1 MNLRARIRLRARIF
15 MEKIRMV
22 HTFYLNGYYIALDVN
37 SGAVHVLDE
46 LTYKI
51 LSKFSDKLEEEC
63 PEWLLQEFSS
73 EAPEA
78 EIKEIYSELLG
89 LQHAG
94 QLFSE
99 DDYEKFTCMM
109 KGAPIKSMCLHI
121 SHDCNLRCKYCFAS
135 TGDFGKGRKLMPLE
149 TGKKAID
156 FLLTHSGNRHNLE
169 LDFFGGEPL
178 MNWDTVK
185 EIIAYARSKE
195 EEYNKKF
202 RFTVTTNGMLL
213 NDESID
219 FINAEMSNV
228 VLSIDGR
235 KCVNDAMR
243 VTEGGKGSYDVFV
256 PKFQKLVER
265 RRNSKYKE
273 YYARGTFTKN
283 NLDFAND
290 VYHIADDLG
299 FDQLSVEPVIADENE
314 PYALTEE
321 DLPKIYE
328 EYEKLAV
335 EMIRRKKEEGSCFN
349 FFHFMI
355 DLDQGPCAIKRLRG
369 CGCGNEYVS
378 VTPDGDIYPCHQF
391 VGHDEWK
398 MGNLEDETLDLEM
411 KDKFACSNIYT
422 KEGCKDCWCKFYCSG
437 GCNANNYS
445 FNKDIN
451 KPVKLSCEIE
461 RKRVE
466 CAIMIKVAMAD
477 K

>member
-1 MNLRARIRLRARIF
+1 
-15 MEKIRMV
+15 MV
-22 HTFYLNGYYIALDVN
+22 HTFYQNGYYIALDVN
-37 SGAVHVLDE
+37 SGAVHVLDK
-46 LTYKI
+46 LAFD
-51 LSKFSDKLEEEC
+51 LLNKFEDKLPEEC
-63 PEWLLQEFSS
+63 PAEFVK
-73 EAPEA
+73 ELYGEYPEQDIL
-78 EIKEIYSELLG
+78 EVYSELLG
-89 LQHAG
+89 LQKAG

-99 DDYEKFTCMM
+99 DDYERFTDMM

-135 TGDFGKGRKLMPLE
+135 TGDFGKGRKLMPVE

-178 MNWDTVK
+178 MNWDAVK
-185 EIIAYARSKE
+185 EIVDYARSKE

-202 RFTVTTNGMLL
+202 RFTVTTNGVLL
-213 NDESID
+213 NDDSID
-219 FINAEMSNV
+219 YINKEMKNV
-228 VLSIDGR
+228 VLSLDGR

-243 VTEGGKGSYDVFV
+243 LTVNGKGSYDIFV
-256 PKFQKLVER
+256 PKFQKLVEKR
-265 RRNSKYKE
+265 LQGENKE

-283 NLDFAND
+283 NLDFAKD

-299 FDQLSVEPVIADENE
+299 FDQLSVEPVIADPSE
-314 PYALTEE
+314 PYAITEE
-321 DLPKIYE
+321 DLPTIFA

-335 EMIRRKKEEGSCFN
+335 EMVRRKKEEGGCFN

-391 VGHDEWK
+391 VGNDEWK
-398 MGNLEDETLDLEM
+398 MGNLDDETLDIEM

-422 KEGCKDCWCKFYCSG
+422 KEGCRDCWARFYCSG

-451 KPVKLSCEIE
+451 KPVKISCELE

-477 K
+477 R

>member
-1 MNLRARIRLRARIF
+1 
-15 MEKIRMV
+15 MV

-37 SGAVHVLDE
+37 SGAVHVLDKLCFDLLNKFE
-46 LTYKI
+46 DKLPEEFPAEI
-51 LSKFSDKLEEEC
+51 LEELSKEYSREELLEV
-63 PEWLLQEFSS
+63 
-73 EAPEA
+73 
-78 EIKEIYSELLG
+78 YSELLE
-89 LQHAG
+89 LQKAG

-99 DDYEKFTCMM
+99 DDYERFTDMM

-135 TGDFGKGRKLMPLE
+135 TGDFGKGRKLMPVE

-178 MNWDTVK
+178 MNWDAVK
-185 EIIAYARSKE
+185 EIVDYARSKE

-202 RFTVTTNGMLL
+202 RFTVTTNGVLL
-213 NDESID
+213 DDDSID
-219 FINAEMSNV
+219 YINKEMKNV
-228 VLSIDGR
+228 VLSLDGR
-235 KCVNDAMR
+235 KCVNDNMR
-243 VTEGGKGSYDVFV
+243 LTINGKGSYDIFV
-256 PKFQKLVER
+256 PKFQKLVEKR
-265 RRNSKYKE
+265 LQGDNKE

-283 NLDFAND
+283 NLDFAQD

-299 FDQLSVEPVIADENE
+299 FDQLSVEPVIADASE
-314 PYALTEE
+314 PYAITEE
-321 DLPKIYE
+321 DLPTIFA

-335 EMIRRKKEEGSCFN
+335 EMIRRKKEEGRCFN

-391 VGHDEWK
+391 VGNDEWK
-398 MGNLEDETLDLEM
+398 MGNLDDETLDVEM

-451 KPVKLSCEIE
+451 KPVKLSCEME

>member
-1 MNLRARIRLRARIF
+1 
-15 MEKIRMV
+15 MV

-51 LSKFSDKLEEEC
+51 LNKFSDKLDENC
-63 PEWLLQEFSS
+63 PEWLVEEFSS
-73 EAPEA
+73 EASES
-78 EIKEIYSELLG
+78 EIKEIYSELLS
-89 LQHAG
+89 LQNSG

-99 DDYEKFTCMM
+99 DDYKRFTCMM

-135 TGDFGKGRKLMPLE
+135 TGDFGKGRKLMPVE

-178 MNWDTVK
+178 MNWDAVK

-219 FINAEMSNV
+219 FINEEMSNV
-228 VLSIDGR
+228 VLSLDGR

-243 VTEGGKGSYDVFV
+243 VTEGGRGSYDVFV
-256 PKFQKLVER
+256 PKFQKLVEK
-265 RRNSKYKE
+265 RRNGKYKE

-299 FDQLSVEPVIADENE
+299 FDQLSVEPVIADPSE
-314 PYALTEE
+314 PYALTEA
-321 DLPKIYE
+321 DLPRIYE

-335 EMIRRKKEEGSCFN
+335 EMIRRKKEDGGCFN

-422 KEGCKDCWCKFYCSG
+422 KDGCKDCWCKFYCSG

-451 KPVKLSCEIE
+451 KPVKLSCDIE

>member
-1 MNLRARIRLRARIF
+1 
-15 MEKIRMV
+15 MV

-51 LSKFSDKLEEEC
+51 LNKFSDKLDENC
-63 PEWLLQEFSS
+63 PEWLVEEFSS
-73 EAPEA
+73 EASES
-78 EIKEIYSELLG
+78 EIKEIYSELLS
-89 LQHAG
+89 LQNSG

-99 DDYEKFTCMM
+99 DDYKRFTCMM

-135 TGDFGKGRKLMPLE
+135 TGDFGKGRKLMPVE

-178 MNWDTVK
+178 MNWDAVK

-219 FINAEMSNV
+219 FINEEMSNV
-228 VLSIDGR
+228 VLSLDGR

-243 VTEGGKGSYDVFV
+243 VTEGGRGSYDVFV
-256 PKFQKLVER
+256 PKFQKLVEK
-265 RRNSKYKE
+265 RRNGKYKE

-299 FDQLSVEPVIADENE
+299 FDQLSVEPVIADPSE
-314 PYALTEE
+314 PYALTEA
-321 DLPKIYE
+321 DLPRIYE

-335 EMIRRKKEEGSCFN
+335 EMIRRKKEDGGCFN

-422 KEGCKDCWCKFYCSG
+422 KDGCKDCWCKFYSSG

-451 KPVKLSCEIE
+451 KPVKLSCDIE

>member
-1 MNLRARIRLRARIF
+1 
-15 MEKIRMV
+15 MV

-37 SGAVHVLDE
+37 SGAVHVLDKLCFDLLNKFE
-46 LTYKI
+46 DKLPEEFPAEI
-51 LSKFSDKLEEEC
+51 FEELSKEYQKEELLEV
-63 PEWLLQEFSS
+63 
-73 EAPEA
+73 
-78 EIKEIYSELLG
+78 YSELLE
-89 LQHAG
+89 LQKAG

-99 DDYEKFTCMM
+99 DDYERFTDMM

-135 TGDFGKGRKLMPLE
+135 TGDFGKGRKLMPVE

-178 MNWDTVK
+178 MNWDAVK
-185 EIIAYARSKE
+185 EIVDYARSKE
-195 EEYNKKF
+195 EEYNKIF
-202 RFTVTTNGMLL
+202 RFTVTTNGVLL
-213 NDESID
+213 DDDSID
-219 FINAEMSNV
+219 YINKEMKNV
-228 VLSIDGR
+228 VLSLDGR
-235 KCVNDAMR
+235 KCVNDNMR
-243 VTEGGKGSYDVFV
+243 LAINGKGSYDVIV
-256 PKFQKLVER
+256 PKFQKLVEKR
-265 RRNSKYKE
+265 LQGDNKE

-283 NLDFAND
+283 NLDFAQD

-299 FDQLSVEPVIADENE
+299 FDQLSVEPVIADPSE
-314 PYALTEE
+314 PYAITEE
-321 DLPKIYE
+321 DLPTIFA

-335 EMIRRKKEEGSCFN
+335 EMIRRKKEEGRCFN

-391 VGHDEWK
+391 VGNDEWK
-398 MGNLEDETLDLEM
+398 MGNLDDETLDVEM

-451 KPVKLSCEIE
+451 KPVKLSCEME

>member
-1 MNLRARIRLRARIF
+1 
-15 MEKIRMV
+15 MV

-51 LSKFSDKLEEEC
+51 LNKFSDKLDENC
-63 PEWLLQEFSS
+63 PEWLVEEFSS
-73 EAPEA
+73 EASES
-78 EIKEIYSELLG
+78 EIKEIYSELLS
-89 LQHAG
+89 LQNAG

-99 DDYEKFTCMM
+99 DDYERFTCMM

-135 TGDFGKGRKLMPLE
+135 TGDFGKGRKLMPVE

-178 MNWDTVK
+178 MNWDAVK

-219 FINAEMSNV
+219 FINEEMSNV
-228 VLSIDGR
+228 VLSLDGR

-243 VTEGGKGSYDVFV
+243 VTEGGRGSYDVFV
-256 PKFQKLVER
+256 PKFQKLVEK
-265 RRNSKYKE
+265 RRNGKYKE

-299 FDQLSVEPVIADENE
+299 FDQLSVEPVIADPSE

-321 DLPKIYE
+321 DLPRIYE

-335 EMIRRKKEEGSCFN
+335 EMIRRKKEEGGCFN

-422 KEGCKDCWCKFYCSG
+422 KDGCKDCWCKFYCSG

-451 KPVKLSCEIE
+451 KPVKRSCDIE

>member
-1 MNLRARIRLRARIF
+1 
-15 MEKIRMV
+15 MV
-22 HTFYLNGYYIALDVN
+22 HSFYLNGYYIALDVN
-37 SGAVHVLDE
+37 SGAVHVLDK
-46 LTYKI
+46 LAFD
-51 LSKFSDKLEEEC
+51 LLNKFEDKLPEEC
-63 PEWLLQEFSS
+63 PAEFVKELSA
-73 EAPEA
+73 EYPEQD
-78 EIKEIYSELLG
+78 ILDVYSELLS
-89 LQHAG
+89 LQKAG

-99 DDYEKFTCMM
+99 DDYERFTDMM

-135 TGDFGKGRKLMPLE
+135 TGDFGKGRKLMPVE

-178 MNWDTVK
+178 MNWDAVK
-185 EIIAYARSKE
+185 EIVDYARSKE

-202 RFTVTTNGMLL
+202 RFTVTTNGVLL
-213 NDESID
+213 NDDSID
-219 FINAEMSNV
+219 YINKEMKNV
-228 VLSIDGR
+228 VLSLDGR
-235 KCVNDAMR
+235 KCVNDNMR
-243 VTEGGKGSYDVFV
+243 LTINGKGSYDIFV
-256 PKFQKLVER
+256 PKFQKLVEKR
-265 RRNSKYKE
+265 LQGDNKE
-273 YYARGTFTKN
+273 YYARGTFTKH

-299 FDQLSVEPVIADENE
+299 FDQLSVEPVIADASE
-314 PYALTEE
+314 PYAITEE
-321 DLPKIYE
+321 DLPAIFA

-335 EMIRRKKEEGSCFN
+335 EMIRRKKEEGGCFN

-391 VGHDEWK
+391 VGNDEWK
-398 MGNLEDETLDLEM
+398 MGNLDDETLDIEM

-451 KPVKLSCEIE
+451 KPVKLSCEME

>member
-1 MNLRARIRLRARIF
+1 
-15 MEKIRMV
+15 MV

-37 SGAVHVLDE
+37 SGAVHVLDKLCFDLLNKFE
-46 LTYKI
+46 DKLPKDFPSEI
-51 LSKFSDKLEEEC
+51 LEELSKDYS
-63 PEWLLQEFSS
+63 
-73 EAPEA
+73 
-78 EIKEIYSELLG
+78 KEELLEVYAELLE
-89 LQHAG
+89 LQAAG

-99 DDYEKFTCMM
+99 DDYERFTDMM

-135 TGDFGKGRKLMPLE
+135 TGDFGKGRKLMPVE

-178 MNWDTVK
+178 MNWDAVK
-185 EIIAYARSKE
+185 EIVDYARSKE

-202 RFTVTTNGMLL
+202 RFTVTTNGVLL
-213 NDESID
+213 DDENID
-219 FINAEMSNV
+219 YINKEMKNV
-228 VLSIDGR
+228 VLSLDGR
-235 KCVNDAMR
+235 KCVNDNMR
-243 VTEGGKGSYDVFV
+243 LTINGKGSYDVIV
-256 PKFQKLVER
+256 PKFQKLVEKR
-265 RRNSKYKE
+265 LEGENKE

-283 NLDFAND
+283 NLDFAKD

-299 FDQLSVEPVIADENE
+299 FDQLSVEPVIADPSE
-314 PYALTEE
+314 PYAITEE
-321 DLPKIYE
+321 DLPTIFA

-335 EMIRRKKEEGSCFN
+335 EMIRRKKEGRCFN

-355 DLDQGPCAIKRLRG
+355 NLDQGPCAIKRLRG

-391 VGHDEWK
+391 VGNDEWK
-398 MGNLEDETLDLEM
+398 MGNLDDETLDIEM

-445 FNKDIN
+445 FNRDIN
-451 KPVKLSCEIE
+451 KPVKLSCEME

>member
-1 MNLRARIRLRARIF
+1 
-15 MEKIRMV
+15 MV

-37 SGAVHVLDE
+37 SGAVHVLDKLCFDLLNKFE
-46 LTYKI
+46 DKLPEEFPADI
-51 LSKFSDKLEEEC
+51 LEELSKEYSREELLEV
-63 PEWLLQEFSS
+63 
-73 EAPEA
+73 
-78 EIKEIYSELLG
+78 YSELLE
-89 LQHAG
+89 LQKAG

-99 DDYEKFTCMM
+99 DDYERFTDMM

-135 TGDFGKGRKLMPLE
+135 TGDFGKGRKLMPVE

-178 MNWDTVK
+178 MNWDAVK
-185 EIIAYARSKE
+185 EIVDYARSKE

-202 RFTVTTNGMLL
+202 RFTVTTNGVLL
-213 NDESID
+213 DDDSID
-219 FINAEMSNV
+219 YINKEMKNV
-228 VLSIDGR
+228 VLSLDGR
-235 KCVNDAMR
+235 KCVNDNMR
-243 VTEGGKGSYDVFV
+243 LAINGKGSYDVIV
-256 PKFQKLVER
+256 PKFQKLVEKR
-265 RRNSKYKE
+265 LQGDNKE

-283 NLDFAND
+283 NLDFAQD

-299 FDQLSVEPVIADENE
+299 FDQLSVEPVIADASE
-314 PYALTEE
+314 PYAITEE
-321 DLPKIYE
+321 DLPTIFA

-335 EMIRRKKEEGSCFN
+335 EMIRRKKEEGRCFN

-391 VGHDEWK
+391 VGNDEWK
-398 MGNLEDETLDLEM
+398 MGNLDDETLDVEM

-422 KEGCKDCWCKFYCSG
+422 KGGCKDCWCKFYCSG

-451 KPVKLSCEIE
+451 KPVKLSCEME

>member
-1 MNLRARIRLRARIF
+1 
-15 MEKIRMV
+15 MV

-37 SGAVHVLDE
+37 SGAVHVLDKLCFDLLNKFE
-46 LTYKI
+46 DKLPEEFPAEI
-51 LSKFSDKLEEEC
+51 LEELSKEYSREELLEV
-63 PEWLLQEFSS
+63 
-73 EAPEA
+73 
-78 EIKEIYSELLG
+78 YSELLE
-89 LQHAG
+89 LQKAG

-99 DDYEKFTCMM
+99 DDYERFTDMM

-135 TGDFGKGRKLMPLE
+135 TGDFGKGRKLMPVE

-178 MNWDTVK
+178 MNWDAVK
-185 EIIAYARSKE
+185 EIVDYARSKE

-202 RFTVTTNGMLL
+202 RFTVTTNGVLL
-213 NDESID
+213 NDDNID
-219 FINAEMSNV
+219 YINKEMKNV
-228 VLSIDGR
+228 VLSLDGR
-235 KCVNDAMR
+235 KCVNDNMR
-243 VTEGGKGSYDVFV
+243 LAINGKGSYDVIV
-256 PKFQKLVER
+256 PKFQKLVEKR
-265 RRNSKYKE
+265 LQGDNKE

-283 NLDFAND
+283 NLDFAQD

-299 FDQLSVEPVIADENE
+299 FDQLSVEPVIADASE
-314 PYALTEE
+314 PYAITEE
-321 DLPKIYE
+321 DLPTIFA

-335 EMIRRKKEEGSCFN
+335 EMIRRKKEEGRCFN

-391 VGHDEWK
+391 VGNDEWK
-398 MGNLEDETLDLEM
+398 MGNLDDETLDVEM

-451 KPVKLSCEIE
+451 KPVKLSCEME

>member
-1 MNLRARIRLRARIF
+1 
-15 MEKIRMV
+15 MV

-37 SGAVHVLDE
+37 SGAVHVLDK
-46 LTYKI
+46 LCFD
-51 LSKFSDKLEEEC
+51 LLNKFTDKLPEEFPVEIL
-63 PEWLLQEFSS
+63 EELSAEYSKEELLEV
-73 EAPEA
+73 
-78 EIKEIYSELLG
+78 YSELLE
-89 LQHAG
+89 LQKAG

-99 DDYEKFTCMM
+99 DDYERFTDMM

-135 TGDFGKGRKLMPLE
+135 TGDFGKGRKLMPVE

-178 MNWDTVK
+178 MNWDAVK
-185 EIIAYARSKE
+185 EIVDYARSKE
-195 EEYNKKF
+195 EKYNKKF
-202 RFTVTTNGMLL
+202 RFTVTTNGVLL
-213 NDESID
+213 NDDNID
-219 FINAEMSNV
+219 YINKEMKNV
-228 VLSIDGR
+228 VLSLDGR
-235 KCVNDAMR
+235 KCVNDNMR
-243 VTEGGKGSYDVFV
+243 LAINGKGSYDVIV
-256 PKFQKLVER
+256 PKFQKLVEKR
-265 RRNSKYKE
+265 LQGDNKE

-283 NLDFAND
+283 NLDFAQD

-299 FDQLSVEPVIADENE
+299 FDQLSVEPVIADPSE
-314 PYALTEE
+314 PYAITEE
-321 DLPKIYE
+321 DLPTIFA

-335 EMIRRKKEEGSCFN
+335 EMIRRKKEGRCFN

-391 VGHDEWK
+391 VGNDEWK
-398 MGNLEDETLDLEM
+398 MGNLDDETLDVEM

-451 KPVKLSCEIE
+451 KPVKLSCEME

>member
-1 MNLRARIRLRARIF
+1 
-15 MEKIRMV
+15 MV

-51 LSKFSDKLEEEC
+51 LNKFSSRLDEIF
-63 PEWLLQEFSS
+63 PEWLIEEFSDIAEGS
-73 EAPEA
+73 E
-78 EIKEIYSELLG
+78 IREIYSELLS
-89 LQHAG
+89 LQNAG

-99 DDYEKFTCMM
+99 DDYERFTCMM

-135 TGDFGKGRKLMPLE
+135 TGDFGKGRKLMPVE

-156 FLLTHSGNRHNLE
+156 FLLTHSGSRHNLE

-178 MNWDTVK
+178 MNWDAVK
-185 EIIAYARSKE
+185 EIVAYARSKE

-213 NDESID
+213 DDDSID
-219 FINAEMSNV
+219 FINNEMSNV
-228 VLSIDGR
+228 VLSMDGR
-235 KCVNDAMR
+235 KCINDEMR
-243 VTEGGKGSYDVFV
+243 ITAGGKGSYDVFV
-256 PKFQKLVER
+256 PKFKKLVEK
-265 RRNSKYKE
+265 RRNGKYKE

-299 FDQLSVEPVIADENE
+299 FDQLSVEPVIADEKE

-328 EYEKLAV
+328 EYEKLAL
-335 EMIRRKKEEGSCFN
+335 EMIRRKKEEGKSFN

-391 VGHDEWK
+391 VGQDEWK
-398 MGNLEDETLDLEM
+398 MGNLEDGTLNTEM

-422 KEGCKDCWCKFYCSG
+422 KEDCKDCWCKFYCSG
-437 GCNANNYS
+437 GCNANNFS

-451 KPVKLSCEIE
+451 KPVKLSCDIE

-477 K
+477 

>member
-1 MNLRARIRLRARIF
+1 
-15 MEKIRMV
+15 MV
-22 HTFYLNGYYIALDVN
+22 HTFYQNGYYIALDVN
-37 SGAVHVLDE
+37 SGAVHVLDK
-46 LTYKI
+46 LAFN
-51 LSKFSDKLEEEC
+51 LLNKFEDKLPEEC
-63 PEWLLQEFSS
+63 PAEFVKELSG
-73 EAPEA
+73 EYPEQDIL
-78 EIKEIYSELLG
+78 EVYSELLG
-89 LQHAG
+89 LQKAG

-99 DDYEKFTCMM
+99 DDYERFTDMM

-135 TGDFGKGRKLMPLE
+135 TGDFGKGRKLMPVE

-178 MNWDTVK
+178 MNWDAVK
-185 EIIAYARSKE
+185 EIVDYARSKE

-202 RFTVTTNGMLL
+202 RFTVTTNGVLL
-213 NDESID
+213 NDDSID
-219 FINAEMSNV
+219 YINKEMKNV
-228 VLSIDGR
+228 VLSLDGR

-243 VTEGGKGSYDVFV
+243 LTVNGKGSYDIFV
-256 PKFQKLVER
+256 PKFQKLVEKR
-265 RRNSKYKE
+265 LQGENKE

-283 NLDFAND
+283 NLDFAKD

-299 FDQLSVEPVIADENE
+299 FDQLSVEPVIADPSE
-314 PYALTEE
+314 PYAITEE
-321 DLPKIYE
+321 DLPTIFA

-335 EMIRRKKEEGSCFN
+335 EMVRRKKEEGGCFN

-391 VGHDEWK
+391 VGNDEWK
-398 MGNLEDETLDLEM
+398 MGNLDDETLDMEM

-422 KEGCKDCWCKFYCSG
+422 KEGCRDCWARFYCSG

-451 KPVKLSCEIE
+451 KPVKISCELE

>member
-1 MNLRARIRLRARIF
+1 
-15 MEKIRMV
+15 MV

-51 LSKFSDKLEEEC
+51 LNKFSDKLDENC
-63 PEWLLQEFSS
+63 PEWLVEEFSS
-73 EAPEA
+73 EASES
-78 EIKEIYSELLG
+78 EIKEIYSELLS
-89 LQHAG
+89 LQNSG

-99 DDYEKFTCMM
+99 DDYKRFTCMM

-135 TGDFGKGRKLMPLE
+135 TGDFGKGRKLMPVE

-178 MNWDTVK
+178 MNWDAVK

-219 FINAEMSNV
+219 FINEEMSNV
-228 VLSIDGR
+228 VLSLDGR

-243 VTEGGKGSYDVFV
+243 VTEGGRGSYDVFV
-256 PKFQKLVER
+256 PKFQKLVEK
-265 RRNSKYKE
+265 RRNGKYKE

-299 FDQLSVEPVIADENE
+299 FDQLSVEPVIADPSE
-314 PYALTEE
+314 PYALTEA
-321 DLPKIYE
+321 DLPRIYE

-335 EMIRRKKEEGSCFN
+335 EMIRRKKEDGGCFN

-422 KEGCKDCWCKFYCSG
+422 KDGCKDCWCKFYCSG
-437 GCNANNYS
+437 GCNANNYF

-451 KPVKLSCEIE
+451 KPVKLSCDIE

>member
-1 MNLRARIRLRARIF
+1 
-15 MEKIRMV
+15 MV
-22 HTFYLNGYYIALDVN
+22 HTFYQNGYYIALDVN
-37 SGAVHVLDE
+37 SGAVHVLDK
-46 LTYKI
+46 LAFD
-51 LSKFSDKLEEEC
+51 LLNKFEDKLPEEC
-63 PEWLLQEFSS
+63 PAEFVKELSG
-73 EAPEA
+73 EYPEQDIL
-78 EIKEIYSELLG
+78 EVYSELLG
-89 LQHAG
+89 LQKAG

-99 DDYEKFTCMM
+99 DDYERFTDMM

-135 TGDFGKGRKLMPLE
+135 TGDFGKGRKLMPVE

-178 MNWDTVK
+178 MNWDAVK
-185 EIIAYARSKE
+185 EIVDYARSKE

-202 RFTVTTNGMLL
+202 RFTVTTNGVLL
-213 NDESID
+213 NDDSID
-219 FINAEMSNV
+219 YINKEMKNV
-228 VLSIDGR
+228 VLSLDGR

-243 VTEGGKGSYDVFV
+243 LTVNGKGSYDIFV
-256 PKFQKLVER
+256 PKFQKLVEKR
-265 RRNSKYKE
+265 LQGENKE

-283 NLDFAND
+283 NLDFAKD

-299 FDQLSVEPVIADENE
+299 FDQLSVEPVIADPSE
-314 PYALTEE
+314 PYAITEE
-321 DLPKIYE
+321 DLPTIFA

-335 EMIRRKKEEGSCFN
+335 EMVRRKKEEGGCFN

-391 VGHDEWK
+391 VGNDEWK
-398 MGNLEDETLDLEM
+398 MGNLDDETLDIEM

-422 KEGCKDCWCKFYCSG
+422 KEGCRDCWARFYCSG

-451 KPVKLSCEIE
+451 KPVKISCELE

>member
-1 MNLRARIRLRARIF
+1 
-15 MEKIRMV
+15 MV

-51 LSKFSDKLEEEC
+51 LNKFSDKLDENC
-63 PEWLLQEFSS
+63 PEWLVEEFSS
-73 EAPEA
+73 EASES
-78 EIKEIYSELLG
+78 EIKEIYSELLS
-89 LQHAG
+89 LQNAG

-99 DDYEKFTCMM
+99 DDYERFTCMM

-135 TGDFGKGRKLMPLE
+135 TGDFGKGRKLMPVE

-178 MNWDTVK
+178 MNWDAVK

-219 FINAEMSNV
+219 FINEEMSNV
-228 VLSIDGR
+228 VLSLDGR

-243 VTEGGKGSYDVFV
+243 VTEGGRGSYDVFV
-256 PKFQKLVER
+256 PKFQKLVEK
-265 RRNSKYKE
+265 RRNGKYKE

-299 FDQLSVEPVIADENE
+299 FDQLSVEPVIADPNE

-321 DLPKIYE
+321 DLPRIYE

-335 EMIRRKKEEGSCFN
+335 EMIRRKKEEGGCFN

-422 KEGCKDCWCKFYCSG
+422 KDGCKDCWCKFYCSG

-451 KPVKLSCEIE
+451 KPVKLSCDIE

>member
-1 MNLRARIRLRARIF
+1 
-15 MEKIRMV
+15 MV

-37 SGAVHVLDE
+37 SGAVHVLDK
-46 LTYKI
+46 LCFD
-51 LSKFSDKLEEEC
+51 LLNKFTDKLPEEFPVEIL
-63 PEWLLQEFSS
+63 EELSAEYSKEELLEV
-73 EAPEA
+73 
-78 EIKEIYSELLG
+78 YSELLE
-89 LQHAG
+89 LQKAG

-99 DDYEKFTCMM
+99 DDYERFTDMM

-135 TGDFGKGRKLMPLE
+135 TGDFGKGRKLMPVE

-178 MNWDTVK
+178 MNWDAVK
-185 EIIAYARSKE
+185 EIVDYARSKE

-202 RFTVTTNGMLL
+202 RFTVTTNGVLL
-213 NDESID
+213 NDDNID
-219 FINAEMSNV
+219 YINKEMKNV
-228 VLSIDGR
+228 VLSLDGR
-235 KCVNDAMR
+235 KCVNDNMR
-243 VTEGGKGSYDVFV
+243 LAINGKGSYDVIV
-256 PKFQKLVER
+256 PKFQKLVEKR
-265 RRNSKYKE
+265 LQGDNKE

-283 NLDFAND
+283 NLDFAQD

-299 FDQLSVEPVIADENE
+299 FDQLSVEPVIADPSE
-314 PYALTEE
+314 PYAITEE
-321 DLPKIYE
+321 DLPTIFA

-335 EMIRRKKEEGSCFN
+335 EMIRRKKEGRCFN

-391 VGHDEWK
+391 VGNDEWK
-398 MGNLEDETLDLEM
+398 MGNLDDETLDVEM

-451 KPVKLSCEIE
+451 KPVKLSCEME